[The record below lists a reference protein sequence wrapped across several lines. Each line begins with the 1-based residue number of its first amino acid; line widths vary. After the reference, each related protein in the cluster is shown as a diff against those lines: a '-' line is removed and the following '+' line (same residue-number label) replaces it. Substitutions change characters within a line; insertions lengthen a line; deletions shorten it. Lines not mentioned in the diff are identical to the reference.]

1 MGFRFR
7 KSINVG
13 PLRVN
18 LSKSGVGYSIGK
30 KGVRLTKTASGRRQA
45 TVSVPGTGISYVK
58 DLGGSKSKKKK
69 NASRAKDNDDIRRS
83 SNKAIWVLIAVVII
97 VGVLIWYKL

>member
-1 MGFRFR
+1 MGLRFR

-13 PLRVN
+13 PVRVN
-18 LSKSGVGYSIGK
+18 LSKSGVGYSVGK

-58 DLGGSKSKKKK
+58 NLGGSKSKKGKRRTGA
-69 NASRAKDNDDIRRS
+69 NDNDEVKQS
-83 SNKAIWVLIAVVII
+83 SNKAVWVLIAVII
-97 VGVLIWYKL
+97 VVGILIWYKL